1 MVAILQKYIGRFME
15 LSSEELDALYRE
27 IEIRSYDKKVR
38 LIEVGDTEEYLHF
51 VTKGLIRKFFYKG
64 SEEIITQLAREGELI
79 SSSVSFFSG
88 QPSGYVVETIEP
100 STVYSLRKEKLEQ
113 LYRRFPGL
121 EKLSRMVITELFLQK
136 EYWELERI
144 RYTTKERFL
153 RFMSDNPDLFQRA
166 PQKYLASYLNIK
178 PETFS
183 RLKHLLRNTNSSKKG
198 IETKSI
204 K

>member
-1 MVAILQKYIGRFME
+1 MVTILQKYIGRFME
-15 LSSEELDALYRE
+15 LTPEESDALYQE

-38 LIEVGDTEEYLHF
+38 LIEIGDTEEYLHF
-51 VTKGLIRKFFYKG
+51 VAKGLIRKFFYKG
-64 SEEIITQLAREGELI
+64 RDEIITQLAREGELI
-79 SSSVSFFSG
+79 SSSVSYFSG
-88 QPSGYVVETIEP
+88 QPSGYVIETIEP
-100 STVYSLRKEKLEQ
+100 STVYSLHKERLQQ
-113 LYRRFPGL
+113 LYTRFPGL
-121 EKLSRMVITELFLQK
+121 EKLSRLVITELFLQK

-144 RYTTKERFL
+144 RYSTKERFL

-183 RLKHLLRNTNSSKKG
+183 RLKHLLRLKKNP
-198 IETKSI
+198 ETKSI